1 MRSNLI
7 LRDDAVPAQPRV
19 GQTRKGGATAEPGDI
34 DVRSFLRAI
43 LRHKLMFLGVVVVGI
58 ALCLWWINTATRRY
72 TADAV
77 IMIESRP
84 SSIVVVD
91 EGRQELAT
99 ELVAVNT
106 QIAVLKSRSL
116 AAKVI
121 DELELEDDPE
131 FASGDSGEAKP
142 LPQRV
147 TAKLE
152 ELISRFDSP
161 KTAAR
166 SQDAAQ
172 LAGASQTGAGQ
183 GDGSSGAAGD
193 GGEIDRRKRPVVIN
207 NFLGRLV
214 ASSEGQSRLITISFE
229 SGDPVKAAKIVN
241 KLLEVYI
248 QSQLAAKT
256 EGVRLAAKWLETRLA
271 ELGETV
277 RQLETKVLEQ
287 RAQVGLVQDGGGDVA
302 TLRLNQL
309 NAEVVRIEALRTAT
323 EARYRRVRQILE
335 SGADTAA
342 LPEVIAS
349 PTVQT
354 ERGKLAAL
362 EARLSDLS
370 TQFGDGHRKI
380 IALRSEIAETRQHLF
395 QEVRIVLTSI
405 GNELG
410 RIVEQE
416 KALKTQLDE
425 AAKDVAHLNTASL
438 AISQLS
444 TQLQANRSL
453 YETLLKRYT
462 ETVALRDNQQ
472 PDARV
477 ISDAQVPLSPSFP
490 KEARTLAL
498 ASIGSVGFGLFLVF
512 MAERFRNRL
521 TTAEDAER
529 HLGTYVLAIPEVPRL
544 RRMMSLAAQA
554 EDMEVPPLSEAGSVF
569 QRLRA
574 IMALDNGRRMP
585 QVILVTSPAAG
596 EGKTTVA
603 VCMTVASVSSG
614 QRTLLIDCDFRQPQI
629 HRIAGIRNDLGLS
642 ELLAGMAALEEV
654 VVPLSPTL
662 SVLPNGT
669 MQRGSLDMLNSER
682 MRQLLGALGKQY
694 DQIIL
699 DSGSV
704 LQWSEPLL
712 LGGLAERTILVT
724 RRNWTRQ
731 EDAALA
737 ASQLMLYGAELG
749 PVVFNRA
756 TAKMTQGQRIGRR
769 AHA

>member
-7 LRDDAVPAQPRV
+7 LRDDAVPAQPRM
-19 GQTRKGGATAEPGDI
+19 GQTRRGSPADPGDI

-43 LRHKLMFLGVVVVGI
+43 FRHKLLFLTTVALGI
-58 ALCLWWINTATRRY
+58 ASCLWWINTATRRY

-91 EGRQELAT
+91 EGRRELAT
-99 ELVAVNT
+99 ELAAVNT

-121 DELELEDDPE
+121 DKLGLQDDVE
-131 FASGDSGEAKP
+131 FAAGDTNEAKP

-147 TAKLE
+147 TDKLE
-152 ELISRFDSP
+152 KLVSRLDSA
-161 KTAAR
+161 KTVPTPEDPALSAEH
-166 SQDAAQ
+166 S
-172 LAGASQTGAGQ
+172 AGASTG
-183 GDGSSGAAGD
+183 STT
-193 GGEIDRRKRPVVIN
+193 ETDRRKRSMVIN
-207 NFLGRLV
+207 NFLNRLV
-214 ASSEGQSRLITISFE
+214 ANAEGQSRLITISFE

-241 KLLEVYI
+241 ELLDAYI
-248 QSQLAAKT
+248 QS
-256 EGVRLAAKWLETRLA
+256 RLAANWLETRLA

-287 RAQVGLVQDGGGDVA
+287 RAEVGLLQDGGNDVA

-309 NAEVVRIEALRTAT
+309 NAEVVRIETQRVAT
-323 EARYRRVRQILE
+323 EARYRRVRQLLD
-335 SGADTAA
+335 SGADTVS

-349 PTVQT
+349 PAVQA
-354 ERGKLAAL
+354 ERSKLAAL
-362 EARLSDLS
+362 EARLSDIS

-380 IALRSEIAETRQHLF
+380 VALRSEISETRRNLS
-395 QEVRIVLTSI
+395 QEVRLVLNGI
-405 GNELG
+405 GNDLG
-410 RIVEQE
+410 RLLEQE
-416 KALKTQLDE
+416 TAVKAQLGD
-425 AAKDVAHLNTASL
+425 AANAMARLNTANL

-512 MAERFRNRL
+512 MAERFRCRLSNR
-521 TTAEDAER
+521 EDAER
-529 HLGTYVLAIPEVPRL
+529 HLGTTVLAVPEVPRL
-544 RRMMSLAAQA
+544 RRMMSLAVQV
-554 EDMEVPPLSEAGSVF
+554 EEMEVPPLSEAGSAF

-585 QVILVTSPAAG
+585 QVILVTSAAAG

-603 VCMTVASVSSG
+603 VCMTIASVSSG
-614 QRTLLIDCDFRQPQI
+614 QRTLLIDCDFRQPRI
-629 HRIAGIRNDLGLS
+629 HRVANIRNDVGLN
-642 ELLAGMAALEEV
+642 ELLAGLAALEDV
-654 VVPLSPTL
+654 VVPLSPIL

-669 MQRGSLDMLNSER
+669 MRNGSLDMLNSER
-682 MRQLLGALGKQY
+682 MRQILAALSKQY

-699 DSGSV
+699 DSGAA

-724 RRNWTRQ
+724 RRNWTKQ

-749 PVVFNRA
+749 PAVFNRA
-756 TAKMTQGQRIGRR
+756 AEKATRRQRIGRR
-769 AHA
+769 APA